1 MDYYML
7 LQAAGGESD
16 KNVEKVKKE
25 VTSFNTT
32 CFAKALMK
40 NARFL
45 LNEIIQSGNFGYKDE
60 RITFVG

>member
-32 CFAKALMK
+32 CFAKALMWVLGK
-40 NARFL
+40 VTLTGCCENPMRRMLVSF
-45 LNEIIQSGNFGYKDE
+45 
-60 RITFVG
+60 

>member
-32 CFAKALMK
+32 CFAKALMWVLGEMFEG
-40 NARFL
+40 NATGCCENPMRRMLVSF
-45 LNEIIQSGNFGYKDE
+45 
-60 RITFVG
+60 